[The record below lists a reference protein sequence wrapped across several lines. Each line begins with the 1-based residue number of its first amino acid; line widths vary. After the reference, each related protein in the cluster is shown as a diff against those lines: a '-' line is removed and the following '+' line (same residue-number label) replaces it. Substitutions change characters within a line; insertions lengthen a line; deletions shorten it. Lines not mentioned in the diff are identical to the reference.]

1 MGKDTEK
8 KVEKKDA
15 VKIKRGL
22 YYERQKI
29 DIFRKEYRIDSVINT
44 YKKSY
49 KKDIEKLFSP
59 LYEDENNYVFFEQDY
74 SYCYYDGETPDI
86 KLVFGNDKKRWE
98 TDKEY
103 KKRCR
108 QEPYDGMKIRDT
120 EQFVMDNKED
130 N

>member
-1 MGKDTEK
+1 MK
-8 KVEKKDA
+8 KEIDKEN
-15 VKIKRGL
+15 KIRRGL

-29 DIFRKEYRIDSVINT
+29 DIFSKEYGVKDIINI
-44 YKKSY
+44 YKKNY

-59 LYEDENNYVFFEQDY
+59 LFEHENTYVFFEKDY
-74 SYCYYDGETPDI
+74 SSCYYEGETPDI
-86 KLVFGNDKKRWE
+86 KLVFGNNKKRWE

-108 QEPYDGMKIRDT
+108 QEPYDGMKITDK
-120 EQFVMDNKED
+120 EQFVMDDKED